1 MEDPATKVVDS
12 LLYFEKI
19 NLSAL
24 SFLCKLYVSRCSG
37 VLWQGE
43 KILWVTSQA
52 YESEGEINQY

>member
-1 MEDPATKVVDS
+1 MEDPATEVVDS
-12 LLYFEKI
+12 LLYFEEI

-24 SFLCKLYVSRCSG
+24 SFLCKLYVSCCSG

-52 YESEGEINQY
+52 YESEGEINQH